1 MLKRLLILV
10 LLVIPPAGIAA
21 PAPVILVLGD
31 SLSAAYGINQNAGWV
46 ALLQKRLTEQSYNY
60 RVVNASISGATTR
73 GGLSR
78 LDQTLQTYKPAIIVL
93 ELGANDGL
101 RGLTLQEMRGNLSA
115 IIEQSRRNR
124 AKVLLVGMRLPPNY
138 GPAYTKKF
146 HDIYVDL
153 ASRYRIP
160 LVPFLL
166 EGVATDFSLMQSDGL
181 HPTAAAQPMML
192 ENVWEEMRG
201 MVRK

>member
-1 MLKRLLILV
+1 M
-10 LLVIPPAGIAA
+10 AA
-21 PAPVILVLGD
+21 SAPVILVLGD
-31 SLSAAYGINQNAGWV
+31 SLSAAYGMDQNAGWV
-46 ALLQKRLTEQSYNY
+46 SLLQKRLTEQSYDY

-78 LDQTLQTYKPAIIVL
+78 LDQALQAHSPAIVIL

-101 RGLTLQEMRGNLSA
+101 RGLTLQEMRGNLAA

-124 AKVLLVGMRLPPNY
+124 VNVLLVGMRLPPNY

-146 HDIYVDL
+146 HDTYVDL
-153 ASRYRIP
+153 ANRYRIP
-160 LVPFLL
+160 LVPFML

-181 HPTAAAQPMML
+181 HPNAEAQPRVL
-192 ENVWEEMRG
+192 ENVWKHLRG
-201 MVRK
+201 MLKK

>member
-1 MLKRLLILV
+1 MLKKLLILV
-10 LLVIPPAGIAA
+10 LLAFPLAAIAA

-31 SLSAAYGINQNAGWV
+31 SLSAAYGIDQNAGWV
-46 ALLQKRLTEQSYNY
+46 ALLQKRLMEQSYNY

-73 GGLSR
+73 SGLSR
-78 LDQTLQTYKPAIIVL
+78 LGQALQTYKPVIIVL

-101 RGLTLQEMRGNLSA
+101 RGLTVEEMRNNLAA
-115 IIEQSRRNR
+115 IIEKSRQNR
-124 AKVLLVGMRLPPNY
+124 AKVLLIGMRLPPNY

-146 HDIYVDL
+146 HDVYTGL
-153 ASRYRIP
+153 ADRYRIP

-181 HPTAAAQPMML
+181 HPTAEAQPMIL
-192 ENVWEEMRG
+192 ENVWKEMAR